1 MVSCVLLTLNLIKM
15 DAQEFITKK
24 YEHNNWGLYPPS
36 RRLVGEWLEEFAKDY
51 HTEQLRISGVVK
63 SLPTKEEIISEGAK
77 QINDWLEGNTERE
90 KQHYLIGFRR
100 SYEYVLR
107 RLK

>member
-1 MVSCVLLTLNLIKM
+1 MKCNIIEIVELGKPQSIIQRDDNLI
-15 DAQEFITKK
+15 
-24 YEHNNWGLYPPS
+24 
-36 RRLVGEWLEEFAKDY
+36 
-51 HTEQLRISGVVK
+51 TELIKTTDLIDELNKQLRIGGVVK
-63 SLPTKEEIISEGAK
+63 SLPTKDEIISEGAK